1 MLRGPFTTPTYGPG
15 PGWQW
20 DYQTWQV
27 AGPLLSC
34 LATLVGLPGWHAS
47 RSARVCQCQGSWYE
61 MAGWIIACFVFLGVS
76 SSLSLIIGEAM
87 LAPTPVAGDVDG
99 APFRTP
105 REVVFGKTLSAL
117 WFAYPAV
124 SLLRTLALMIGAGDD
139 WGAESSL
146 VQPTTSIRLY
156 PRRALTVLCS
166 TLSIMVRSTYLAC
179 VTSPVTK
186 STVAV
191 TRLSGVAD
199 GIHWRQA
206 EGESD
211 QLLPMTDLFNAE
223 FETSSRD
230 LKMRMHVPEVSPL
243 CSQGTDSVIALV
255 DIFSQ
260 AFAALGCAF
269 LTLGP
274 E

>member
-1 MLRGPFTTPTYGPG
+1 
-15 PGWQW
+15 
-20 DYQTWQV
+20 
-27 AGPLLSC
+27 
-34 LATLVGLPGWHAS
+34 
-47 RSARVCQCQGSWYE
+47 
-61 MAGWIIACFVFLGVS
+61 MAGWIAACFIFLGVS

-87 LAPTPVAGDVDG
+87 LAPTAVEGDVDG
-99 APFRTP
+99 APFRTH

-117 WFAYPAV
+117 WFVYPVV
-124 SLLRTLALMIGAGDD
+124 SLLRTLALMLGAGDD
-139 WGAESSL
+139 WGARSSR
-146 VQPTTSIRLY
+146 VQSTTSVIVF
-156 PRRALTVLCS
+156 PRRLLSLLCS
-166 TLSIMVRSTYLAC
+166 TLAIMVRSTYLAC

-199 GIHWRQA
+199 GINWRQA

-211 QLLPMTDLFNAE
+211 QLLPMTDLFNPE

-230 LKMRMHVPEVSPL
+230 LQMRMHVPEVSPL
-243 CSQGTDSVIALV
+243 CSQGTDSVIAFV

-269 LTLGP
+269 LTLTP